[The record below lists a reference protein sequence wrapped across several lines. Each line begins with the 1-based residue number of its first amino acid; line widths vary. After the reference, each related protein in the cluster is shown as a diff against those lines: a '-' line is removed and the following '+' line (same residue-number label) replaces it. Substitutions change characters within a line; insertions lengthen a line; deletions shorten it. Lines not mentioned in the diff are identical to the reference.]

1 MQTVK
6 GGSQIC
12 RNGEIMIEKPV
23 YVTSSS
29 LPSYEEYI
37 EMIRPMWDTRKITNM
52 GEYHKRLE
60 GELKEFLNVPHISLM
75 VNGHTALEMV
85 IQAMNF
91 PKGSEIIT
99 TPFTFVSTTHAII
112 RNGMVPIF
120 CDIKLSDYT
129 IDESKIEDLIT
140 DKTVAIIPVHV
151 YGNICN
157 YSQIDRIAKK
167 NNLKIIY
174 DAAHTFGESIDGI
187 SVENLGDASVL
198 SFHATKVFNTIEG
211 GAVCFSEEELYEKLY
226 NLKNF
231 GIRSE
236 EDVVAVGANGKM
248 NEFCAAMGLCNLKY
262 VRDEIRK
269 REEKTLY
276 YDAHLSHKSNIS
288 IRKRDARIV
297 YNYGYYPVLFS
308 SEEQRNTVYKKLRE
322 NNIYARK
329 YFYPITADQQCFSGL
344 YKNIDLK
351 NARYVS
357 ERILTLPMY
366 SDLEEIEIERI
377 CNLID

>member
-1 MQTVK
+1 
-6 GGSQIC
+6 
-12 RNGEIMIEKPV
+12 MIEKPV
-23 YVTSSS
+23 YVTHSS

-37 EMIRPMWDTRKITNM
+37 AMIRPMWDTHKITNM

-60 GELKEFLNVPHISLM
+60 KELTEFLHIPHISLM
-75 VNGHTALEMV
+75 VNGHTALEMA
-85 IQAMNF
+85 IQAMEF

-120 CDIKLSDYT
+120 CDIKLSDFT
-129 IDESKIEDLIT
+129 IDESKIESLIT
-140 DKTVAIIPVHV
+140 DKTVAIMPVHV

-157 YSQIDRIAKK
+157 YAQIDKIAKR
-167 NNLKIIY
+167 NHLKVIY
-174 DAAHTFGESIDGI
+174 DAAHTFGETIDGI
-187 SVENLGDASVL
+187 SVESLGDASVL

-211 GAVCFSEEELYEKLY
+211 GAVCFEDKELYEKLY

-236 EDVVAVGANGKM
+236 EAVVAVGANGKM

-262 VRDEIRK
+262 VREEIRK

-276 YDAHLSHKSNIS
+276 YDEIFSQRNDITLQ
-288 IRKRDARIV
+288 KRDKRIV

-308 SEEQRNTVYKKLRE
+308 SEEHRNKVYERLRA

-329 YFYPITADQQCFSGL
+329 YFYPITSDQQCFHGL
-344 YKNIDLK
+344 YKDIDLES
-351 NARYVS
+351 ARYAS
-357 ERILTLPMY
+357 KRILTLPLY

-377 CNLID
+377 CNLVGE

>member
-1 MQTVK
+1 
-6 GGSQIC
+6 
-12 RNGEIMIEKPV
+12 MIKKSV
-23 YVTSSS
+23 YVTQSS
-29 LPSYEEYI
+29 LPNYEEYI
-37 EMIRPMWDTRKITNM
+37 EMIRPMWETHKITNM

-60 GELKEFLNVPHISLM
+60 KELTEFLDVPYISLM
-75 VNGHTALEMV
+75 VNGHTSLEMA
-85 IQAMNF
+85 IQAMDF
-91 PKGSEIIT
+91 PKGCEIIT

-112 RNGMVPIF
+112 RNGLVPIF
-120 CDIKLSDYT
+120 CDIKLDDFT
-129 IDESKIEDLIT
+129 IDESKIEALIT

-157 YSQIDRIAKK
+157 YSKIDEIAKRHQ
-167 NNLKIIY
+167 LKVIY
-174 DAAHTFGESIDGI
+174 DAAHSFGETVNGV
-187 SVENLGDASVL
+187 SVESLGDASIL

-211 GAVCFSEEELYEKLY
+211 GAVCFSEEKLYERLY

-236 EDVVAVGANGKM
+236 DTVVAVGANGKM

-262 VRDEIRK
+262 IRQEIRK

-276 YDAHLSHKSNIS
+276 YDNILSQRDDITL
-288 IRKRDARIV
+288 RKRDTRIE

-308 SEEQRNTVYKKLRE
+308 SYEHRNKVYDRLRD

-329 YFYPITADQQCFSGL
+329 YFYPITSDHQCFNGL
-344 YKNIDLK
+344 YKDIDLK

-357 ERILTLPMY
+357 ERILTLPLY
-366 SDLEEIEIERI
+366 SNLEEREIERI
-377 CNLID
+377 CNLIGE